1 MGERRYKFR
10 LTVCALSASHTV
22 SRQGGRGGQRI
33 PILQAPGPPP
43 LRIAPTAGP
52 QLSSPARGARPPR
65 TLSRVL
71 AFPLRND
78 RARGGGGDGH
88 PSLPG
93 VLRGADQSAPQRPG
107 PRWPLLPP
115 RTPPLPR
122 PGASTRRHEAREAS
136 RPPPQGPGRVP
147 EQGLRMRVVCVA
159 RAGRRVHRQRRAGRR
174 GDWRRGWPSWAAQ
187 SAPPRRVLAGA
198 RR

>member
-1 MGERRYKFR
+1 MVGRKKVQISPHRLCPERFAH
-10 LTVCALSASHTV
+10 CF
-22 SRQGGRGGQRI
+22 
-33 PILQAPGPPP
+33 
-43 LRIAPTAGP
+43 TAGWKGRP
-52 QLSSPARGARPPR
+52 THPDSPGTGSTTPPHRTHCRPSAQQPR

-198 RR
+198 GR